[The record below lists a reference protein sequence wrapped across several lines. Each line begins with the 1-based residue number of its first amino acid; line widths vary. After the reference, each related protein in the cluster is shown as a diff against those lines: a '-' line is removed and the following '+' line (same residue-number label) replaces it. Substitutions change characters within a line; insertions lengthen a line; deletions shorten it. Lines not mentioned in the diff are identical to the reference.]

1 MHRYEIS
8 CFKAVTVVLKQALE
22 DLNATASYMKSIRE
36 FFHPPHARV
45 EGIVYFDVDESDL
58 AVLDDFEGEYY
69 FRTSVSLES
78 PDQGALQAEVYVIR
92 SEYSNLLSGES
103 WSETKFETV
112 GLPRFMKQYLG

>member
-1 MHRYEIS
+1 MVQGRYRRI
-8 CFKAVTVVLKQALE
+8 KAGLRGFERYSVLHEEYPGILP
-22 DLNATASYMKSIRE
+22 S
-36 FFHPPHARV
+36 PHARV